1 MKKLATAKKISALET
16 VKIHLYFSSL
26 LENYSSSWKI
36 PDKLK
41 KKKKSESALLG
52 FFVAK
57 PLTV

>member
-41 KKKKSESALLG
+41 KKKSESALLG